1 MNKVRFGIVGIGNQ
15 GTYYASLLKD
25 NNVEYDVVTDVKVM
39 RAKGFLSAP
48 RFEVDGKIMDMKET
62 MIWLKET
69 K

>member
-1 MNKVRFGIVGIGNQ
+1 MIK
-15 GTYYASLLKD
+15 GTLYTTHCPQCVVLESLLKD

-39 RAKGFLSAP
+39 RTKGFLSAP